1 MLLTIVATLIVL
13 GGLIFIHELGH
24 FLAARAAGVD
34 VERFSVGFG
43 PRLFGV
49 RVGPTDY
56 RISLLPFGGY
66 VKLRGLESP
75 TSRKATSEETPEGA
89 TPAGEARARDRGDY
103 RSRSVGTRAFI
114 VGAGVAMNALFAV
127 LALALVAGTRG
138 IHVPEIGFVAP
149 RSPAS
154 ATGLQKGDVVTRFDG
169 RRIGTFSDVERMAL
183 HLPDRTV
190 GISVRRGDRTI
201 DTEITPL
208 GVRRP
213 SPLAGDSIV
222 VGALGIEAAAPEVT
236 HRSLG
241 VAGALREGARQS
253 AYWVRAIGAFVARV
267 GSGRDSVRKLGGP
280 VAIGEMSGR
289 FARAGWLPFLEFA
302 AVISL
307 NLAVLNLLP
316 VPVLDGGHLALLAV
330 EGARG
335 RPVEAPTRRRLTR
348 VGLVLVFGLMALAM
362 WNDAVRLFG

>member
-1 MLLTIVATLIVL
+1 MLLTIAATLVVL

-24 FLAARAAGVD
+24 FLAARAAGIDVD
-34 VERFSVGFG
+34 KFSIGFG
-43 PRLFGV
+43 PRLFGW
-49 RVGPTDY
+49 RVGATDY
-56 RISLLPFGGY
+56 RVSLLPFGGY
-66 VKLRGLESP
+66 VKLRGLENP
-75 TSRKATSEETPEGA
+75 TDRTGAGVKTPD
-89 TPAGEARARDRGDY
+89 AGPGDY
-103 RSRSVGTRAFI
+103 RTRSVATRAFV

-127 LALALVAGTRG
+127 FALAAVAGMNG

-149 RSPAS
+149 GSPA
-154 ATGLQKGDVVTRFDG
+154 AVTGLRKGDVVTRFDG

-190 GISVRRGDRTI
+190 GISVRRGGRDI
-201 DTEITPL
+201 DAEITPL

-222 VGALGIEAAAPEVT
+222 VGALGIEAAPLAVT
-236 HRSLG
+236 YQSLG

-253 AYWVRAIGAFVARV
+253 VYWVRAIGAFVARV
-267 GSGRDSVRKLGGP
+267 GSGRDSVKKLGGP

-289 FARAGWLPFLEFA
+289 FARAGWMPFLEFA

-316 VPVLDGGHLALLAV
+316 IPMLDGGHLAFLAV
-330 EGARG
+330 EGVRG
-335 RPVEAPTRRRLTR
+335 RPVEAATRRRLTR
-348 VGLVLVFGLMALAM
+348 AGLVFLFGLMALAM
-362 WNDAVRLFG
+362 WNDAVRFFG